1 MFYGDVKSAWK
12 PLEMQ
17 AWLTKQSKQA
27 LSVPTHQSWFVH
39 LCVFLCLNIL
49 SFALFSAVLYYPV
62 ISCTILWY
70 PVLTCSIL
78 LYPVLSCTI
87 LYYPE
92 LFPTIMYTKSLQLC
106 CICCW
111 HSGLGVGRTLFSLCI
126 QRRFQ
131 FSHSRHV
138 HSSWKL
144 WKIGNPVSDICLKSF
159 DKYLLDCHQ
168 RAHMYHWWCRTGSQ
182 AGPRVPIF
190 HNNLQNFCFEC
201 AIIADEANMSSTEDG
216 HRTGCTSSNWSG
228 MVRSCLLGG
237 VTHPSWSGNSKID
250 PISTPISLP
259 LLVASQTT
267 AQITSGSGMT

>member
-1 MFYGDVKSAWK
+1 MMMSNVLWGCQMFYGDVKSAWK

-70 PVLTCSIL
+70 PVL
-78 LYPVLSCTI
+78 SCTI
-87 LYYPE
+87 LYYPILSSTILFYPE
-92 LFPTIMYTKSLQLC
+92 LFPTIIYTKSLQLC
-106 CICCW
+106 CFCCW

-126 QRRFQ
+126 QRRFH
-131 FSHSRHV
+131 FFFFFFRHV

-159 DKYLLDCHQ
+159 DKYLVDCHQ

-182 AGPRVPIF
+182 VGPRVPIF
-190 HNNLQNFCFEC
+190 HISAKLLFWMRHHCWWGQHEQHQ
-201 AIIADEANMSSTEDG
+201 G
-216 HRTGCTSSNWSG
+216 WSLHWLHKFKL
-228 MVRSCLLGG
+228 VRNGQ
-237 VTHPSWSGNSKID
+237 K
-250 PISTPISLP
+250 LP
-259 LLVASQTT
+259 AGRCHSPLV
-267 AQITSGSGMT
+267 IW

>member
-131 FSHSRHV
+131 FFFLFLDMCTAHENCGKLAIRFLTYV
-138 HSSWKL
+138 WKVL
-144 WKIGNPVSDICLKSF
+144 TNIWWTVISGLICTT
-159 DKYLLDCHQ
+159 DDVAQ
-168 RAHMYHWWCRTGSQ
+168 
-182 AGPRVPIF
+182 
-190 HNNLQNFCFEC
+190 
-201 AIIADEANMSSTEDG
+201 EA
-216 HRTGCTSSNWSG
+216 
-228 MVRSCLLGG
+228 
-237 VTHPSWSGNSKID
+237 K
-250 PISTPISLP
+250 
-259 LLVASQTT
+259 
-267 AQITSGSGMT
+267 